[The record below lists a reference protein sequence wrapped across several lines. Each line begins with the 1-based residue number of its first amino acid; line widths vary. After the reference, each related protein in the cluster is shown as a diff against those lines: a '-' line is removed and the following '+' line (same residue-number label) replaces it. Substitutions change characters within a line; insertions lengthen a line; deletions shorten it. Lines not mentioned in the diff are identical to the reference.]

1 MARVTQP
8 SQQPGQKPEDAG
20 LPSGEQA
27 ARAWYQATAVP
38 PDGQP
43 APGSGPPT
51 MPLSQP
57 DYGNPAREA
66 QAAPGDAPA
75 QPGSGIPAQP
85 AGGTQPGGGTRPL
98 PSDWA
103 QAGYRTQVGYGSPGQ
118 PGYGT
123 QAAYG
128 TQGRPGYGVQP
139 QPGYGTQGGYGSP
152 AQQPYG
158 YGTHQAYPGS
168 TYQYGSG
175 QYGSGKDP
183 SLAEWWQRLLA
194 RIIDAAVIL
203 VLASPFWLPP
213 FATYV
218 RRIQDVQNLYQG
230 DISNP
235 AAQTAISVAGSRL
248 FGSLVL
254 AGIAGALIAM
264 AYDWIQH
271 GLWGKTLG
279 KRAVGTMVV
288 TADTRSK
295 IGGGA
300 AGGRAAVYAL
310 PSAVP
315 IVGALFAA
323 VNELWLLW
331 DKRRQCLHDKAART
345 VVIKTKGPGGSPAG
359 QRGSLS

>member
-8 SQQPGQKPEDAG
+8 PQQPGQKPEDAG
-20 LPSGEQA
+20 
-27 ARAWYQATAVP
+27 
-38 PDGQP
+38 
-43 APGSGPPT
+43 PPT
-51 MPLSQP
+51 MPLTQP
-57 DYGNPAREA
+57 DYGDPAREG
-66 QAAPGDAPA
+66 QAATRVRLPA
-75 QPGSGIPAQP
+75 QPGGRPPGPRPSRARDPARRRDQAAAERLGSRPGRLPDPGWLRVAGP
-85 AGGTQPGGGTRPL
+85 AGLRDPGRLRDAGPAGLRRAAATRVRNP
-98 PSDWA
+98 
-103 QAGYRTQVGYGSPGQ
+103 
-118 PGYGT
+118 
-123 QAAYG
+123 AAA
-128 TQGRPGYGVQP
+128 TDQ
-139 QPGYGTQGGYGSP
+139 P

-168 TYQYGSG
+168 TY

-345 VVIKTKGPGGSPAG
+345 VVIKTKGPGAG
-359 QRGSLS
+359 PSWAA